1 MRLLDELVEQAKSD
15 TKKRT
20 RADWTE
26 EDYRIALD
34 LKLTGAEAGELL
46 GCSSRTVYHERREWD
61 FEWRS

>member
-20 RADWTE
+20 RAEWTE

-34 LKLTGAEAGELL
+34 LMLTGAEAGELL
-46 GCSSRTVYHERREWD
+46 GCSSQTVYNERWEWA